1 MYYFCA
7 WIRRKLK
14 KIFGIF
20 DFLGYLE
27 IFRIFGFLWDIWKY
41 LELLKNIWDISNIF
55 GILQKCLGY
64 LKNIWDIWW
73 QDGGRYWK
81 QIVALSPRLLRG
93 DGRGGGIGECKER
106 PGVSKRGCF
115 LWSDC
120 KILTIIIQVFFT
132 KWEVSP
138 SSFCWSSPTRGRRG
152 RRG

>member
-1 MYYFCA
+1 M
-7 WIRRKLK
+7 
-14 KIFGIF
+14 
-20 DFLGYLE
+20 
-27 IFRIFGFLWDIWKY
+27 
-41 LELLKNIWDISNIF
+41 ELLKNIWDISNIF

-115 LWSDC
+115 LF
-120 KILTIIIQVFFT
+120 VFICGQIASKCPFLHERCHHQAFAGVHLHGGE
-132 KWEVSP
+132 EVGEVNLFP
-138 SSFCWSSPTRGRRG
+138 
-152 RRG
+152 